1 MCGCA
6 DVRMCG
12 CADVRMCGCAD
23 VRMCGCADVRN
34 FFAIGEEINYLLYMG
49 SNK

>member
-12 CADVRMCGCAD
+12 CADEKCAD
-23 VRMCGCADVRN
+23 VQIEHVRMN
-34 FFAIGEEINYLLYMG
+34 EM
-49 SNK
+49 